1 MNGGKEK
8 YANGSSFETSQMTKQ
23 EIQQAIE
30 YWCEENQE
38 LRKLLLNLYEKD
50 LKTIG
55 CCGGHD
61 EEKNRNHAYIA
72 IQMDKTSNKYI
83 FDLLAK
89 MEESDIQS
97 NVGIIKGDLEKDFCV
112 ITANELGK
120 NEKFFC
126 DINKACE
133 ELEKGSVIL
142 PEIRQKYEN
151 LETMFYDERIEQCSY
166 YPQYVLDLGSSN
178 IEVTGLLKYGG
189 YTVNVSN
196 KEMER
201 MAKWLKNNPNSEIT
215 PEFYG
220 TKTKRIEYRID
231 QIKEMAKHSKI
242 SIKAIK
248 RAFESIK
255 NEIKGPQN
263 VVQEQ
268 LEGGR

>member
-8 YANGSSFETSQMTKQ
+8 YANGSSLETDQMSKQ
-23 EIQQAIE
+23 EIQHAIE
-30 YWCEENQE
+30 YWCEGNQE

-55 CCGGHD
+55 CCGGHN
-61 EEKNRNHAYIA
+61 EEKNKNHAYIA
-72 IQMDKTSNKYI
+72 IQMDETSDKYI

-89 MEESDIQS
+89 MEENHIQLQ
-97 NVGIIKGDLEKDFCV
+97 VGIIKGDLDRDFCV
-112 ITANELGK
+112 ITANEIGK
-120 NEKFFC
+120 NEEFFC

-133 ELEKGSVIL
+133 EIEKETVIS
-142 PEIRQKYEN
+142 PEIRQKYED
-151 LETMFYDERIEQCSY
+151 LETMFYDDRIEQCSD

-178 IEVTGLLKYGG
+178 IEITGLLKYGG
-189 YTVNVSN
+189 YSVNVSN
-196 KEMER
+196 KEMGR
-201 MAKWLKNNPNSEIT
+201 MAKWLTNNPNSEIT
-215 PEFYG
+215 PAFYG
-220 TKTKRIEYRID
+220 TKIQRIEYRID

-242 SIKAIK
+242 SIKSIK

-263 VVQEQ
+263 IVQEQ